1 MGRKVMKLHGARQ
14 IKEVRKMENARIHGR
29 MG

>member
-1 MGRKVMKLHGARQ
+1 MGRKVLKIHGARQ
-14 IKEVRKMENARIHGR
+14 IKEVRKMENAGIHSR